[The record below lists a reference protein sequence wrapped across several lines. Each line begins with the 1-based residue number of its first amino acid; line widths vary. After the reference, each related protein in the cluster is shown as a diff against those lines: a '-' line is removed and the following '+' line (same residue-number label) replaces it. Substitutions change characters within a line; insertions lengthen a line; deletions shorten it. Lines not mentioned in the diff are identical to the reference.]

1 MAIESKKPKRQRSD
15 RRKTVEKV
23 AAAVLKKP
31 RGNVRELAKIAGIDP
46 TTVARIKKS
55 GELPQS
61 ATKDDRILTI
71 TNNDAEIVT
80 HSQRHIL
87 REIRKEIVDIPAKDL
102 STIAKDSA
110 ARYMLF
116 RGEATDEHGGAKVL
130 TPDQI
135 ALLQGAIANL
145 PG

>member
-135 ALLQGAIANL
+135 ALLNGAISNL